1 MRVWRTSAASL
12 VLVIGLAGC
21 LGDHAGAND
30 PTHPGVGGM
39 PAQDEPLETPTDPL
53 VDEPAAG
60 DGASLAG
67 SYIDAFEIVL
77 PSGWLVRDCLGERP
91 TMCVWD
97 GEELLGDVEL
107 ATGYPLD
114 PHEDGLGE
122 AEILTGRATSF
133 LEHFRADRAEG
144 CEGFIFEADEIT
156 DATVGGKPAV
166 RTGFTLWSAD
176 GVVVERV
183 VNHYLMHDGL
193 LALVNTDAYAV
204 EGGCLPPSDVDASF
218 NPEVLLR
225 FEQHLDR
232 LVADTPVPATA

>member
-1 MRVWRTSAASL
+1 MTLWRASVAAV
-12 VLVIGLAGC
+12 VLVTGLAGC
-21 LGDHAGAND
+21 LGDDAGAND
-30 PTHPGVGGM
+30 PENPDAGGI

-53 VDEPAAG
+53 VDEPA
-60 DGASLAG
+60 DDDTPLAG

-77 PSGWLVRDCLGERP
+77 PSGWLLRDCLGERP

-97 GEELLGDVEL
+97 GEQLLGDVEL

-114 PHEDGLGE
+114 PHEGGLGE
-122 AEILTGRATSF
+122 AEILTGRAASF
-133 LEHFRADRAEG
+133 LEHFRADRADG
-144 CEGFIFEADEIT
+144 CEGFAFEADDIT

-183 VNHYLMHDGL
+183 VNHFLMHEGL
-193 LALVNTDAYAV
+193 LALVNTDAYAL

-218 NPEVLLR
+218 SPGALLR
-225 FEQHLDR
+225 FEEYLDR
-232 LVADTPVPATA
+232 LVADTPVPATD